1 MLTGVL
7 ALLLLGIGTLAL
19 MKGADWFMD
28 GVGDVARRTGI
39 SLFVLG
45 IILAGLEPEEM
56 LTAAIASG
64 QGNAP
69 LALGNILGN
78 NFTMITIALG
88 LSAILFPIVLGREL
102 RRQAVI
108 ATLISL
114 LPIGLLF
121 LGNISRLAGLLLLVV
136 FVGYTWLLLRVD
148 RQAIE
153 RFQKLE
159 DDDDDDDDDNQQ
171 APRQKLWR
179 PLGLVGGGLLGMAL
193 GGPAIVW
200 GAEALTQVVGLS
212 QHVIGA
218 TLVSLATA
226 SEMIALGIAAAR
238 KRQAEVLVGGV
249 LGSFAY
255 NLLVTLGLA
264 ALVRP
269 LPVDLHQLVISLPAM
284 ILAHLLLLGFIWR
297 GRMGRLTGAFL
308 LVLYAGFILAMVLT
322 GHQVS

>member
-28 GVGDVARRTGI
+28 GVGALARRAGI

-56 LTAAIASG
+56 LTAAIASA

-159 DDDDDDDDDNQQ
+159 GDDDNDDNQQ

-179 PLGLVGGGLLGMAL
+179 PLLLVGGGLLAMAL

-200 GAEALTQVVGLS
+200 GAEALTRVIGLS
-212 QHVIGA
+212 QHVVGA

-269 LPVDLHQLVISLPAM
+269 LPVDLHQLMISLPAM
-284 ILAHLLLLGFIWR
+284 LLAHLLLLGFIWR
-297 GRMGRLTGAFL
+297 GRLGRLPGAFL
-308 LVLYAGFILAMVLT
+308 LVIYAGFILVMVLT

>member
-28 GVGDVARRTGI
+28 GVGDVARLAGI
-39 SLFVLG
+39 SLFVVG

-64 QGNAP
+64 QGNAS

-121 LGNISRLAGLLLLVV
+121 LGTISRLAGLLLLVV

-153 RFQKLE
+153 RFQKRE
-159 DDDDDDDDDNQQ
+159 DDDDDDNQQ
-171 APRQKLWR
+171 VPRQKLWR

-226 SEMIALGIAAAR
+226 SEMIALGITAAR

-269 LPVDLHQLVISLPAM
+269 LPVDLHQLMISLPAM
-284 ILAHLLLLGFIWR
+284 ILAHLLLLSFIWR
-297 GRMGRLTGAFL
+297 GRLGRLTGAFL
-308 LVLYAGFILAMVLT
+308 LVLYAGFILVMVLT
-322 GHQVS
+322 GHQVSS

>member
-1 MLTGVL
+1 MLTGAL

-28 GVGDVARRTGI
+28 GVGDVARQAGI

-56 LTAAIASG
+56 LTAAIASS

-114 LPIGLLF
+114 LPIGLLL
-121 LGNISRLAGLLLLVV
+121 LGNISRLAGLLLLLV
-136 FVGYTWLLLRVD
+136 FVGYTWLLLRID

-159 DDDDDDDDDNQQ
+159 DDDDDDNQQ

-238 KRQAEVLVGGV
+238 KRQSEVLVGGV

-269 LPVDLHQLVISLPAM
+269 LPVDLHQLMISLPAM

-297 GRMGRLTGAFL
+297 GRLRRLTGAFL

-322 GHQVS
+322 GHRVN

>member
-28 GVGDVARRTGI
+28 GVGDVARLAGI

-121 LGNISRLAGLLLLVV
+121 LGDVSRLAGLLLLVV

-153 RFQKLE
+153 RFQKR

-171 APRQKLWR
+171 TPRQKLWR
-179 PLGLVGGGLLGMAL
+179 SLGLVGGGLLGMAL

-200 GAEALTQVVGLS
+200 GAEVLTQVVGLS

-269 LPVDLHQLVISLPAM
+269 LPVDLHQLMISLPAM

-297 GRMGRLTGAFL
+297 GRLGRLTGTFL

>member
-28 GVGDVARRTGI
+28 GIGAVARRAGI

-114 LPIGLLF
+114 LPIGLLL
-121 LGNISRLAGLLLLVV
+121 LGNVSRLAGLLLLVA

-153 RFQKLE
+153 RFQKL

-171 APRQKLWR
+171 TPRRKLWR
-179 PLGLVGGGLLGMAL
+179 PLGLVGGGLLALAL

-200 GAEALTQVVGLS
+200 GAEALTQIIGLS

-226 SEMIALGIAAAR
+226 SEMIALGVAAAR
-238 KRQAEVLVGGV
+238 KKQSEILVGGV

-269 LPVDLHQLVISLPAM
+269 LPVDLHQLMISLPAM

-297 GRMGRLTGAFL
+297 GRMGRLTGVFL